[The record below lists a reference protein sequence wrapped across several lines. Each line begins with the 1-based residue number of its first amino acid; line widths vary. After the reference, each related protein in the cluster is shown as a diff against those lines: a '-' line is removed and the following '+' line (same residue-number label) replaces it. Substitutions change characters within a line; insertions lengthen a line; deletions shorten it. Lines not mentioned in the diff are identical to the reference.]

1 MKTCGVWL
9 LAVPLSLFAAGC
21 SAGPSDSKGASGKDK
36 AAAKDPDAE
45 IRANLEQLPPE
56 DRKLAEAQ
64 KFCAV
69 HDDNKLGAM
78 GPPVKVMLNDKPVF
92 LCCKSC
98 KAAAER
104 EPEKYLAKAEEL
116 KARAAGK

>member
-9 LAVPLSLFAAGC
+9 LAVPLTLFVAGC
-21 SAGPSDSKGASGKDK
+21 SGGKGAAG
-36 AAAKDPDAE
+36 KDPDAE
-45 IRANLEQLPPE
+45 IRANLEQLSPE

-69 HDDNKLGAM
+69 NDDNRLGSM
-78 GPPVKVMLNDKPVF
+78 GRPVKVMLKDKPVF
-92 LCCKSC
+92 LCCKGC
-98 KAAAER
+98 KAEAEG